1 MKRFILTIILL
12 PLLLILL
19 LTTSLWAQG
28 SSSSHP
34 VRKVTSLPATC
45 TAVGS
50 SNSSDSVL
58 YQGRL
63 YLCTSTNTW
72 TAVNAGATG
81 ITSLGGQTGATQT
94 FANDTNVTISS
105 SGDTHTLGWAG
116 TLAAARL
123 NSNVVQAI
131 TNDTNIQGS
140 ITAQNLTLAW
150 AGTLAKA
157 RQHTATVY
165 NDAANV
171 WSTGLQDFNAATIK
185 VPISIGYAPTVSG
198 LFGYDSTAN
207 VFTGGANGT
216 NRIFVTRDATEAL
229 ANKTLGA
236 TTFTGKLSGS
246 GAALELDDVN
256 GVQASGGIRMGSAA
270 NNHTSLGWAAGLIG
284 VRTTG
289 KYGFTSSATDATGT
303 QDTSWCRN
311 AAGVH
316 EFNRG
321 ACGSNLGLKV
331 TATASGVNNLNI
343 ASAATTGHPTITAE
357 GSDTNINV
365 NLVPKGSGVGQV
377 NGSTIVT
384 SDNTITKTNLTL
396 DAEGTGNVLTIPLK
410 YWFPAA
416 GCNNATAATM
426 FDLPTTTPAVAACV
440 TGTNTQKGVLDFA
453 DTTGGFSAQNHLLLP
468 ADFTGNIDA
477 RIIWLT
483 TATTGNA
490 KWSLS
495 TVCTAVDAT
504 ETDDPA
510 FNTASTVTTAAPG
523 IANRLQTS
531 SITTVTATGCAAGG
545 LLHFKIFRD
554 GNDASDTIAAT
565 ARLVG
570 VELTIRGAK

>member
-72 TAVNAGATG
+72 TAVSTGAMG

-116 TLAAARL
+116 TLAAGRL

-270 NNHTSLGWAAGLIG
+270 NNHTSLGWVAGLIG

-396 DAEGTGNVLTIPLK
+396 DAEGTGNVLAIPVK
-410 YWFPAA
+410 FGVAAA
-416 GCNNATAATM
+416 GCNGTTAGNVLNLPTSAAPTAACIG
-426 FDLPTTTPAVAACV
+426 TTV
-440 TGTNTQKGVLDFA
+440 
-453 DTTGGFSAQNHLLLP
+453 TTGFLDY
-468 ADFTGNIDA
+468 ADGS
-477 RIIWLT
+477 T
-483 TATTGNA
+483 TAAHGIFTLPSDWTSTGGVDIT
-490 KWSLS
+490 LYYTGS
-495 TVCTAVDAT
+495 TSSTNNFRAQVSTGCVADGEDLTAPT
-504 ETDDPA
+504 
-510 FNTASTVTTAAPG
+510 FNTASASNTAGPTTAAQ
-523 IANRLQTS
+523 RKS
-531 SITTVTATGCAAGG
+531 VTFTGVAVTNCAASETMYVKIERVGADAG
-545 LLHFKIFRD
+545 DANTGNFRLLEMI
-554 GNDASDTIAAT
+554 
-565 ARLVG
+565 V
-570 VELTIRGAK
+570 TIRRSM